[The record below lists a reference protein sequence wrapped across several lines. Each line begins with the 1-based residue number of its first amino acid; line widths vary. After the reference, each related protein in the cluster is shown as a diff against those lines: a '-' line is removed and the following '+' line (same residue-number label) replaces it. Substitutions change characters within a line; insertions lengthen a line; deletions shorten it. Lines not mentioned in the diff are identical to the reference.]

1 MRQFLALLIML
12 SIIMAVAGCGSSGA
26 SNPQDVAVSELYKD
40 LGTTISIV
48 EKNNKDETTPDY
60 EIDIWDRELRE
71 LNQDADAQLD
81 KMGIPKSDIVDNTPL
96 GIAKLRLLDLEKAV
110 DAFKSSCRSIS
121 FNSQDTKSYNSYKGT
136 NVVYR
141 GTVLECITNWDKLSG
156 EIRLSIEY
164 SWLSDV
170 IYLRGDSRAI
180 QLEGSVVQVWGTM
193 AGSYTYTSQG
203 GEKITLPLVD
213 VLYIERD

>member
-1 MRQFLALLIML
+1 ML